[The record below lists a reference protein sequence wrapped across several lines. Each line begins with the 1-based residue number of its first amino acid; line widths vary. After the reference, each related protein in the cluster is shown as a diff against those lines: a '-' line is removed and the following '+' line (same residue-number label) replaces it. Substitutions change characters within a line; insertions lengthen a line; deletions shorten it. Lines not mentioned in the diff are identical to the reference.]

1 MVFLTSLGCAKIIK
15 LEDQL
20 EGVQIMYHWTGILTL
35 ITIVV
40 GLIGGMFGFLAWL
53 QGRKKSRGVQAVE
66 EVEHVENL
74 GQGLDFEDFDDG
86 NRNSVSVF
94 ETCTCLYGIN
104 FQYSTTYVIL
114 GISAADFNT

>member
-1 MVFLTSLGCAKIIK
+1 M
-15 LEDQL
+15 
-20 EGVQIMYHWTGILTL
+20 
-35 ITIVV
+35 
-40 GLIGGMFGFLAWL
+40 
-53 QGRKKSRGVQAVE
+53 E